1 MSKSQKIYNFDKQ
14 NMWFWNTFGTTYQ
27 QNIKNRSFCV
37 KFAELQLFL
46 LGLGSISALLS
57 TIKHY

>member
-27 QNIKNRSFCV
+27 QNIKNLSFCV
-37 KFAELQLFL
+37 KFAKLQLFC
-46 LGLGSISALLS
+46 SVWAPFQR
-57 TIKHY
+57 Y